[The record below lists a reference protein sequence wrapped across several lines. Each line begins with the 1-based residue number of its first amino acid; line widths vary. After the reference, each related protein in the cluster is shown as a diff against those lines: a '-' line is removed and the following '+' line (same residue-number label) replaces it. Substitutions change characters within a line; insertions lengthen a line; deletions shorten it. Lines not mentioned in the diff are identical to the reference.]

1 MSAEKESSEPSS
13 TLANRI
19 ERRSKPDTRTLPEK
33 EMPPLNQLLGLRQFA
48 ARQGWTV
55 FREHTDEV
63 TAKNGERTKRL
74 LSTLPLGS
82 APLVRKFVARLTSNA
97 IASHML
103 RMPLPPVSPV
113 RLSAR
118 MRIGR

>member
-1 MSAEKESSEPSS
+1 
-13 TLANRI
+13 
-19 ERRSKPDTRTLPEK
+19 
-33 EMPPLNQLLGLRQFA
+33 MPPLNQLLELREFA
-48 ARQGWTV
+48 AREGWTV

-63 TAKNGERTKRL
+63 TAKNGERTGFGER
-74 LSTLPLGS
+74 LPLGS